1 MSTEKRKI
9 DFYSFL
15 FNEYLNNENNE
26 YWNRED
32 FDLILKY
39 IELLPVE
46 NRLIKDQK
54 SKKSYYLS
62 DIEYSNNI
70 RCLKFKSC
78 KFGHC
83 PPIMD
88 SDTAF
93 ERPTDKKMHE
103 GEQENTHLVIRL
115 DEFEGVVILEARKSG
130 VAIGKIVRYF
140 NEMFERYFKEN
151 PKSSDPNYSINITY
165 MIIPIK
171 DFDKALSDMSKL
183 KFADIYIHKDFIGSD
198 LNSLVPEEDPYIK
211 DDLILTIKSKRGEN
225 LMVRT
230 VKEIYNKLSNTSNG
244 ISRVRIHGINT
255 SGASQILDSNIIKR
269 TEKIEAELSDNG
281 LISSRSIFNKMIEI
295 LKD

>member
-1 MSTEKRKI
+1 MSVEKRKI

-15 FNEYLNNENNE
+15 FNEYVNNENNE
-26 YWNRED
+26 YWKRED

-39 IELLPVE
+39 IESLPVV

-62 DIEYSNNI
+62 DIEYSDDI

-93 ERPTDKKMHE
+93 ERPTDKKMNE

-130 VAIGKIVRYF
+130 VTIGKIVRYF

-151 PKSSDPNYSINITY
+151 PKSSDPNYSLNITY

-171 DFDKALSDMSKL
+171 DFDTALNDMSKL
-183 KFADIYIHKDFIGSD
+183 KFADIYIHKDFIGSE

-230 VKEIYNKLSNTSNG
+230 VKEIYNKLSDTSNG
-244 ISRVRIHGINT
+244 ISRVRIHGTNT

-281 LISSRSIFNKMIEI
+281 LISTGSIFNKMIEI